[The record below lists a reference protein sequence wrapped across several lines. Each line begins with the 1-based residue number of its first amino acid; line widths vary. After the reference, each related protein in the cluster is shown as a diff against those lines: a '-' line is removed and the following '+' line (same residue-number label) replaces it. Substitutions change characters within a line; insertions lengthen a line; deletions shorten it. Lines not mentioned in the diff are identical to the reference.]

1 MPRLPTVLFLLSLM
15 TWTAT
20 AGALTL
26 TDEERRWLAAHPDLR
41 LGVDASWPPFEF
53 RDDQGRYQGLA
64 ADYINVIRQRL
75 AVKLTPIEPISW
87 TEVLEQAKQGKLD
100 VLPGIMST
108 PERQS
113 YLSFTRPYLD
123 FPIVILAHVGGP
135 QPRKLEELYG
145 LKIAV
150 VENYA
155 PHELLRTHHPDLNL
169 VAMPNVSSALQ
180 ALATD
185 EVDAVVGDLASSV
198 WSLRQLKLDGLY
210 VSGETPY
217 RYQLAMAVPP
227 SNKILVGILDK
238 ILADM
243 SSSEISAI
251 QEHWIGNVLDH
262 RTFWSDLLVYGL
274 PGLLFLMI
282 MLAVVIRINRRLS
295 SEIARRVDL
304 EQELR
309 SSEYHYRGLVE
320 SLSAIAWEARI
331 SDFTYSY
338 VSPHA
343 EELLGYPLSHW
354 LIPGFWRN
362 IIHPADLTRTQTFCD
377 HEVLAGRDYSVDYRV
392 ITADGRCLWVRDIV
406 SLIEHG
412 HEPVMRG
419 LMIDISDA
427 KRTEEALSLS
437 EQKFA
442 SVFQQC
448 PDILVIAR
456 LSDGCLLEVNKA
468 FEEQI
473 GLKAEAVV
481 GQTATDLN
489 IWGIPGVGPGLL
501 QRLQAGSIRN
511 LEMPFRRNNGQ
522 VFTGLISAE
531 PFDLDT
537 TPALVVVVR
546 DISQL
551 KETQQQLQIS
561 EEKFAKAFHASPD
574 GLLLSR
580 QSDGLLLEVNEGFS
594 RITGFNSAMS
604 VDRSALE
611 LGIWVNLNERKQML
625 DLLHRDGFVR
635 DFSCHIR
642 RSDGQIRLCEVS
654 SRPLPI
660 GDEDCM
666 LTIARDITE
675 RHLMQE
681 KLQQAATVFES
692 TAEGVLITDTQQHI
706 SAVNRAFTEIT
717 GYSESEAL
725 GHTPRLLA
733 SGLHDSAF
741 YAAMWH
747 QLTDEGHWQGEIS
760 NRRKNGELYPSW
772 LTISAVRN
780 REKFITHFVAVFADI
795 SSLKH
800 AQAKLD
806 YQAHHDPLTGL
817 PNRTLFESRLLT
829 ALNTQQENGG
839 QGAVLFLDLDRFK
852 HINDSLGHPVGDLL
866 LKGIAVRLKEQ
877 LRDIDTVA
885 RLGGDEFIIL
895 LPGLQQSSDAD
906 NIATKLL
913 NCFAAPFQAGEH
925 EFFISASIGTSLY
938 PKDGCDVATL
948 VKNADAA
955 MYRSKAK
962 GRNRVESYTRD
973 LTAQASE
980 RVALEHEL
988 RRALER
994 NELFLYYQPKISLAD
1009 HRLVGAEALIRWHH
1023 PTFGAVPPEHF
1034 IPLAEENGM
1043 ILQIGDWVLET
1054 ACRQMF
1060 EWNQVYECLGPLS
1073 VNLAG
1078 AQLRQPNLLGRIEQ
1092 LLKDNGLAPGLLQLE
1107 ITENFIMS
1115 QAEEALTV
1123 LHQLKHLGVQ
1133 LAIDDFGTGYSSLSY
1148 LKRLPLDILKID
1160 QSFVRGLPDDP
1171 HDAAIVR
1178 AIIALGRSMQ
1188 FTVIA
1193 EGVETLA
1200 QQQFLA
1206 EEGCE
1211 QIQGYIVSLPLSSD
1225 EFAAT
1230 FLRIAVSDF
1239 SDSTAEKPSL

>member
-1 MPRLPTVLFLLSLM
+1 MPRLTAALLLSLM

-26 TDEERRWLAAHPDLR
+26 TDEELRWLKDHPDLR

-64 ADYINVIRQRL
+64 ADYVEIIRERL
-75 AVKLTPIEPISW
+75 AIKLTPIEPASW
-87 TEVLEQAKQGKLD
+87 TAVLEQVAQGKIDL
-100 VLPGIMST
+100 LPGIMST
-108 PERQS
+108 PERQNF
-113 YLSFTRPYLD
+113 LAFTRPYLD
-123 FPIVILAHVGGP
+123 FPIVILAHRGGA
-135 QPRKLEELYG
+135 QPHNLKELYG

-150 VENYA
+150 VQNYA
-155 PHELLRTHHPDLNL
+155 PHELLRNHHPDLNL
-169 VAMPNVSSALQ
+169 VALPNVSSALQ

-198 WSLRQLKLDGLY
+198 WSLRQLKLEGLY

-217 RYQLAMAVPP
+217 RYQLAMAVPRD
-227 SNKILVGILDK
+227 NKILVGILDK
-238 ILADM
+238 VMADM
-243 SSSEISAI
+243 SPAEVAEI
-251 QEHWIGNVLDH
+251 QQKWVGNVHDYRQL
-262 RTFWSDLLVYGL
+262 WSDLLVYGL
-274 PGLLFLMI
+274 PALLLLVGI
-282 MLAVVIRINRRLS
+282 LAVVIRINRRLS
-295 SEIARRVDL
+295 SEIARRVEL

-320 SLSAIAWEARI
+320 SLSAIAWEARV

-343 EELLGYPLSHW
+343 EDLLGYPLSHW

-362 IIHPADLTRTQTFCD
+362 IIHPADLIRAQSYCD
-377 HEVLAGRDYSVDYRV
+377 HEVLAGRDHCIDYRV

-412 HEPVMRG
+412 HEPLMRG
-419 LMIDISDA
+419 LMIDISEA
-427 KRTEEALSLS
+427 KRTEEALRLS

-442 SVFQQC
+442 SVFRQC

-456 LSDGCLLEVNKA
+456 LLDGCLLEVNKA

-473 GLKAEAVV
+473 GLSAAEVV
-481 GQTATDLN
+481 GHSATELN
-489 IWGIPGVGPGLL
+489 IWGIQGVGPGLL

-511 LEMPFRRNNGQ
+511 LEMPFRRSNGQ

-551 KETQQQLQIS
+551 KETQQQLQTS

-580 QSDGLLLEVNEGFS
+580 QSDGLLIEVNEGFS
-594 RITGFNSAMS
+594 RITGFNSALS
-604 VDRSALE
+604 VDRSTLD

-625 DLLHRDGFVR
+625 DLLKRDGFVR

-642 RSDGQIRLCEVS
+642 RNDGQIRLCEVS

-660 GDEDCM
+660 GNEDCM

-717 GYSESEAL
+717 GYSETEAL

-747 QLTDEGHWQGEIS
+747 QLTAEGHWQGEIS

-780 REKFITHFVAVFADI
+780 RDRQVTHFVAVFADI

-800 AQAKLD
+800 AQARLD

-817 PNRTLFESRLLT
+817 PNRTLFESRLLA
-829 ALNTQQENGG
+829 ALNGQQENGS

-866 LKGIAVRLKEQ
+866 LKGIAVRLREQ

-895 LPGLQQSSDAD
+895 LPGLQQPSDAEH
-906 NIATKLL
+906 IAQKLL

-938 PKDGCDVATL
+938 PQDGCDVATL

-988 RRALER
+988 RRAIER
-994 NELFLYYQPKISLAD
+994 NELSLSFQPKISLVD
-1009 HRLVGAEALIRWHH
+1009 NQLVGAEALIRWTH
-1023 PTFGAVPPEHF
+1023 PTFGDVPPEHF

-1043 ILQIGDWVLET
+1043 ILQIGDWVLER
-1054 ACRQMF
+1054 ACRQLC
-1060 EWNQVYECLGPLS
+1060 EWNDTYDSLGPLS

-1092 LLKDNGLAPGLLQLE
+1092 LLREHQLEPGLLQLE

-1123 LHQLKHLGVQ
+1123 LHQLKKLGVQ

-1188 FTVIA
+1188 FTIIA

-1200 QQQFLA
+1200 QQQFLT

-1211 QIQGYIVSLPLSSD
+1211 QIQGYIVSLPLCAD

-1230 FLRIAVSDF
+1230 FLRMTVSDF

>member
-1 MPRLPTVLFLLSLM
+1 MPRLTAALLLSLM

-26 TDEERRWLAAHPDLR
+26 TDEELRWLKDHPDLR

-64 ADYINVIRQRL
+64 ADYVEIIRERL
-75 AVKLTPIEPISW
+75 AIKLTPIEPASW
-87 TEVLEQAKQGKLD
+87 TAVLEQVVQGKIDL
-100 VLPGIMST
+100 LPGIMST
-108 PERQS
+108 PERQN
-113 YLSFTRPYLD
+113 YLAFTRPYLD
-123 FPIVILAHVGGP
+123 FPIVILAHRGGA
-135 QPRKLEELYG
+135 QPHNLKELYG

-155 PHELLRTHHPDLNL
+155 PHELLRNHHPDLNL
-169 VAMPNVSSALQ
+169 VALPNVSSALQ

-198 WSLRQLKLDGLY
+198 WSLRQLKLEGLY

-217 RYQLAMAVPP
+217 RYQLAMAVPRD
-227 SNKILVGILDK
+227 NKILVGILDK
-238 ILADM
+238 VMADM
-243 SSSEISAI
+243 SPAEVAEI
-251 QEHWIGNVLDH
+251 QQKWVGNVHDYRQL
-262 RTFWSDLLVYGL
+262 WSDLLLYGL
-274 PGLLFLMI
+274 PALLLLVGI
-282 MLAVVIRINRRLS
+282 LAVVIRINRRLS
-295 SEIARRVDL
+295 SEIARRVEL

-320 SLSAIAWEARI
+320 SLSAIAWEARV

-343 EELLGYPLSHW
+343 EDLLGYPLSHW

-362 IIHPADLTRTQTFCD
+362 IIHPADLIRAQTYCD
-377 HEVLAGRDYSVDYRV
+377 HEVLAGRDHCIDYRV

-419 LMIDISDA
+419 LMIDISEA
-427 KRTEEALSLS
+427 KRTEEALRLS

-442 SVFQQC
+442 SVFRQC

-456 LSDGCLLEVNKA
+456 LLDGCLLEVNKA
-468 FEEQI
+468 FEEQV
-473 GLKAEAVV
+473 GLSAAEVV
-481 GQTATDLN
+481 GRNATELN
-489 IWGIPGVGPGLL
+489 IWGIQGVGPALL

-511 LEMPFRRNNGQ
+511 LEMPFRRSNGQ

-551 KETQQQLQIS
+551 KETQQQLQTS

-580 QSDGLLLEVNEGFS
+580 QSDGLLIEVNEGFS
-594 RITGFNSAMS
+594 RITGFNSALS
-604 VDRSALE
+604 VDRSTLD

-625 DLLHRDGFVR
+625 DLLKRDGFVR

-642 RSDGQIRLCEVS
+642 RNDGQIRLCEVS

-660 GDEDCM
+660 GNEDCM

-717 GYSESEAL
+717 GYSETEAL

-747 QLTDEGHWQGEIS
+747 QLTAEGHWQGEIS

-780 REKFITHFVAVFADI
+780 RDLQITHFVAVFADI

-800 AQAKLD
+800 AQARLD

-817 PNRTLFESRLLT
+817 PNRTLFESRLLA
-829 ALNTQQENGG
+829 ALNGQQENGG

-866 LKGIAVRLKEQ
+866 LKGIAVRLREQ

-895 LPGLQQSSDAD
+895 LPGLQQPSDAEH
-906 NIATKLL
+906 IAQKLL
-913 NCFAAPFQAGEH
+913 NCFGAPFQAGEH

-938 PKDGCDVATL
+938 PQDGCDVATL

-988 RRALER
+988 RRAIER
-994 NELFLYYQPKISLAD
+994 NELSLSFQPKISLID
-1009 HRLVGAEALIRWHH
+1009 NQLVGAEALIRWTH
-1023 PTFGAVPPEHF
+1023 PTFGDVPPEHF

-1043 ILQIGDWVLET
+1043 ILQIGDWVLER
-1054 ACRQMF
+1054 ACRQLC
-1060 EWNQVYECLGPLS
+1060 EWNDAYDSLGPLS

-1092 LLKDNGLAPGLLQLE
+1092 LLRENQLEPGLLQLE

-1123 LHQLKHLGVQ
+1123 LHQLKKLGVQ

-1188 FTVIA
+1188 FTIIA

-1200 QQQFLA
+1200 QQQFLT

-1211 QIQGYIVSLPLSSD
+1211 QIQGYIVSLPLCAD

-1230 FLRIAVSDF
+1230 FLRMTVSDF

>member
-1 MPRLPTVLFLLSLM
+1 MPRLTAALLLSLI

-26 TDEERRWLAAHPDLR
+26 TDEELRWLKDHPDLR
-41 LGVDASWPPFEF
+41 LGIDASWPPFEF

-64 ADYINVIRQRL
+64 ADYIEIIRERL
-75 AVKLTPIEPISW
+75 AVRLTPIEPVSW
-87 TEVLEQAKQGKLD
+87 TAVLEQVVQGKIDL
-100 VLPGIMST
+100 LPGIMST

-113 YLSFTRPYLD
+113 YLAFTRPYLD
-123 FPIVILAHVGGP
+123 FPIVILAHHGGA
-135 QPRKLEELYG
+135 QPHSLKELYG

-155 PHELLRTHHPDLNL
+155 PHELLRNHHPDLNL
-169 VAMPNVSSALQ
+169 VALPNVSSALQ

-198 WSLRQLKLDGLY
+198 WSLRQLKLEGLY

-217 RYQLAMAVPP
+217 RYQLAMAVPRD
-227 SNKILVGILDK
+227 NKILVGILDK
-238 ILADM
+238 VIADM
-243 SSSEISAI
+243 SPAEVAEI
-251 QEHWIGNVLDH
+251 QQKWVGNVHDYRQL
-262 RTFWSDLLVYGL
+262 WSDLLFYGL
-274 PGLLFLMI
+274 PALLLLVGI
-282 MLAVVIRINRRLS
+282 LAVVIRINRRLS
-295 SEIARRVDL
+295 SEIARRVEL

-320 SLSAIAWEARI
+320 SLSAIAWEARV

-343 EELLGYPLSHW
+343 EDLLGYPLSHW
-354 LIPGFWRN
+354 LVPGFWRN
-362 IIHPADLTRTQTFCD
+362 IIHPADLIRAQSYCD
-377 HEVLAGRDYSVDYRV
+377 HEVLAGRDHCIDYRV

-412 HEPVMRG
+412 HEPLMRG
-419 LMIDISDA
+419 LMIDISEA
-427 KRTEEALSLS
+427 KRTEEALRLS

-442 SVFQQC
+442 SVFRQC

-456 LSDGCLLEVNKA
+456 LLDGCLLEVNKA

-473 GLKAEAVV
+473 GLSAAEVV
-481 GQTATDLN
+481 GRNATELN
-489 IWGIPGVGPGLL
+489 IWGIQGVGPSLL

-551 KETQQQLQIS
+551 KETQQQLQTS

-580 QSDGLLLEVNEGFS
+580 QSDGLLIEVNEGFS
-594 RITGFNSAMS
+594 RITGFNSALS
-604 VDRSALE
+604 VDRSTLD

-625 DLLHRDGFVR
+625 DLLKRDGFVR

-642 RSDGQIRLCEVS
+642 RNDGQIRLCEVS

-660 GDEDCM
+660 GNEDYM

-675 RHLMQE
+675 RHMMQE

-717 GYSESEAL
+717 GYSETEAL

-747 QLTDEGHWQGEIS
+747 QLTAEGHWQGEIS

-780 REKFITHFVAVFADI
+780 RDRQITHFVAVFADI

-800 AQAKLD
+800 AQARLD

-817 PNRTLFESRLLT
+817 PNRTLFESRLLA
-829 ALNTQQENGG
+829 ALNSQQENGS

-866 LKGIAVRLKEQ
+866 LKGIAVRLREQ

-895 LPGLQQSSDAD
+895 LPGLQQPSDAEH
-906 NIATKLL
+906 IAQKLL
-913 NCFAAPFQAGEH
+913 YCFTAPFQAGEH

-938 PKDGCDVATL
+938 PQDGCDVATL

-962 GRNRVESYTRD
+962 GRNRVEKYTRD

-988 RRALER
+988 RRAIER
-994 NELFLYYQPKISLAD
+994 NELSLSFQPKISLVD
-1009 HRLVGAEALIRWHH
+1009 NRLVGAEALIRWYH
-1023 PTFGAVPPEHF
+1023 PTFGDVPPEHF

-1043 ILQIGDWVLET
+1043 ILQIGDWVLER
-1054 ACRQMF
+1054 ACRQLC
-1060 EWNQVYECLGPLS
+1060 EWNSTYESLGPLS

-1092 LLKDNGLAPGLLQLE
+1092 LLREHQLQPDLLQLE

-1123 LHQLKHLGVQ
+1123 LHQLKNLGVQ

-1188 FTVIA
+1188 FTIIA

-1200 QQQFLA
+1200 QQQFLT

-1211 QIQGYIVSLPLSSD
+1211 QIQGYIVSLPLCAD

-1230 FLRIAVSDF
+1230 FLRVTVSDF

>member
-1 MPRLPTVLFLLSLM
+1 MPRLTAALLLSLI

-26 TDEERRWLAAHPDLR
+26 TDEELRWLKDHPDLR

-64 ADYINVIRQRL
+64 ADYIEIIRERL
-75 AVKLTPIEPISW
+75 AVKLTPIEPASW
-87 TEVLEQAKQGKLD
+87 TAVLEQVVQGKIDL
-100 VLPGIMST
+100 LPGIMST
-108 PERQS
+108 PERQN
-113 YLSFTRPYLD
+113 YLAFTRPYLD
-123 FPIVILAHVGGP
+123 FPIVILAHQGGA
-135 QPRKLEELYG
+135 QPHSLKELYG

-155 PHELLRTHHPDLNL
+155 PHELLRNHHPDLNL
-169 VAMPNVSSALQ
+169 VALPNVSSALQ

-198 WSLRQLKLDGLY
+198 WSLRQLKLEGLY

-217 RYQLAMAVPP
+217 RYQLAMAAPRD
-227 SNKILVGILDK
+227 NKVLVGILDK
-238 ILADM
+238 VLADM
-243 SSSEISAI
+243 NPAEVAEI
-251 QEHWIGNVLDH
+251 QQKWIGNVHDY
-262 RTFWSDLLVYGL
+262 RQIWSDLLFYGL
-274 PGLLFLMI
+274 PTLLLLVGI
-282 MLAVVIRINRRLS
+282 LAVVIRINRRLS
-295 SEIARRVDL
+295 SEIARRVEL

-320 SLSAIAWEARI
+320 SLSAIAWEAKV

-343 EELLGYPLSHW
+343 EDLLGYPLSHW
-354 LIPGFWRN
+354 LVPGFWRT
-362 IIHPADLTRTQTFCD
+362 IIHPADLIRAQTYC
-377 HEVLAGRDYSVDYRV
+377 ENELLAGRDHCIDYRV

-412 HEPVMRG
+412 HEPLIRG
-419 LMIDISDA
+419 LMIDISEA
-427 KRTEEALSLS
+427 KRTEEALRLS

-442 SVFQQC
+442 SVFRQC

-456 LSDGCLLEVNKA
+456 LMDGCLLEVNKA

-473 GLKAEAVV
+473 GLSAAEVV
-481 GQTATDLN
+481 GHNATELN
-489 IWGIPGVGPGLL
+489 IWGIQGVGPSLL

-551 KETQQQLQIS
+551 KETQQQLQTS

-580 QSDGLLLEVNEGFS
+580 QSDGLLIEVNEGFS
-594 RITGFNSAMS
+594 RITGFNSTLS
-604 VDRSALE
+604 VDRSTLD

-625 DLLHRDGFVR
+625 DLLKRDGFVR

-642 RSDGQIRLCEVS
+642 RNDGQIRLCEVS

-660 GDEDCM
+660 GNEDCM

-717 GYSESEAL
+717 GYSETEAL

-747 QLTDEGHWQGEIS
+747 QLTAEGHWQGEIS

-780 REKFITHFVAVFADI
+780 RDRQITHFVAVFADI

-800 AQAKLD
+800 AQARLD

-817 PNRTLFESRLLT
+817 PNRTLFESRLLA
-829 ALNTQQENGG
+829 ALNGQQENGG

-866 LKGIAVRLKEQ
+866 LKGIAVRLREQ

-895 LPGLQQSSDAD
+895 LPGLQQPSDAEH
-906 NIATKLL
+906 IAQKLL
-913 NCFAAPFQAGEH
+913 NCFTAPFQAGEH

-938 PKDGCDVATL
+938 PQDGCDVATL

-988 RRALER
+988 RRAIER
-994 NELFLYYQPKISLAD
+994 NELSLSFQPKISLAD
-1009 HRLVGAEALIRWHH
+1009 NRLVGAEALIRWYH
-1023 PTFGAVPPEHF
+1023 PTFGDVPPEHF

-1043 ILQIGDWVLET
+1043 ILQIGDWVLER
-1054 ACRQMF
+1054 ACRQLC
-1060 EWNQVYECLGPLS
+1060 EWNSTYESLGPLS

-1092 LLKDNGLAPGLLQLE
+1092 LLREHQLQPDLLQLE

-1123 LHQLKHLGVQ
+1123 LHQLKNLGVQ

-1188 FTVIA
+1188 FSIIA

-1211 QIQGYIVSLPLSSD
+1211 QIQGYIVSLPLCAD

-1230 FLRIAVSDF
+1230 FLRVSVSDF

>member
-1 MPRLPTVLFLLSLM
+1 MPRLTAALLLSLM

-26 TDEERRWLAAHPDLR
+26 TDEELRWLKDHPDLR

-64 ADYINVIRQRL
+64 ADYIEIIRERL
-75 AVKLTPIEPISW
+75 AVKLTPIEPVSW
-87 TEVLEQAKQGKLD
+87 TAVLEQVARGEIDL
-100 VLPGIMST
+100 LPGIMST
-108 PERQS
+108 PERQN
-113 YLSFTRPYLD
+113 YLAFTRPYLD
-123 FPIVILAHVGGP
+123 FPIVILAHHGGARP
-135 QPRKLEELYG
+135 HNLKELYG

-155 PHELLRTHHPDLNL
+155 PHELLRNHHPDLNL
-169 VAMPNVSSALQ
+169 VALPNVSSALQ

-198 WSLRQLKLDGLY
+198 WSLRQLKLEGLY

-217 RYQLAMAVPP
+217 RYQLAMAVPRD
-227 SNKILVGILDK
+227 NKILVGILDK
-238 ILADM
+238 VIADM
-243 SSSEISAI
+243 SAAEVAEI
-251 QEHWIGNVLDH
+251 QQKWVGNVHDYRQL
-262 RTFWSDLLVYGL
+262 WSDLLLYGL
-274 PGLLFLMI
+274 PALLLLVGI
-282 MLAVVIRINRRLS
+282 LAVVIRINRRLS
-295 SEIARRVDL
+295 SEIARRVEL

-320 SLSAIAWEARI
+320 SLSAIAWEARV

-343 EELLGYPLSHW
+343 EDLLGYPLSHW
-354 LIPGFWRN
+354 LVPGFWRN
-362 IIHPADLTRTQTFCD
+362 IIHPADLIRAQSYCD
-377 HEVLAGRDYSVDYRV
+377 HEVLAGRDHCIDYRV

-412 HEPVMRG
+412 HEPLMRG
-419 LMIDISDA
+419 LMIDISEA
-427 KRTEEALSLS
+427 KRTEEALRLS

-442 SVFQQC
+442 SVFRQC

-456 LSDGCLLEVNKA
+456 LFDGCLLEVNKA

-473 GLKAEAVV
+473 GLSAADVI
-481 GQTATDLN
+481 GRSATALN
-489 IWGIPGVGPGLL
+489 IWGIQGVGPGLL

-511 LEMPFRRNNGQ
+511 LEMPFRRSNGQ

-551 KETQQQLQIS
+551 KETQQQLQTS

-580 QSDGLLLEVNEGFS
+580 QSDGLLIEVNEGFS
-594 RITGFNSAMS
+594 RITGFNSALS
-604 VDRSALE
+604 VDRSTLD

-625 DLLHRDGFVR
+625 DLLKRDGFVR

-642 RSDGQIRLCEVS
+642 RNDGQIRLCEVS

-717 GYSESEAL
+717 GYSETEAL

-747 QLTDEGHWQGEIS
+747 QLTAEGHWQGEIS

-780 REKFITHFVAVFADI
+780 RDRQITHFVAVFADI

-800 AQAKLD
+800 AQARLD

-817 PNRTLFESRLLT
+817 PNRTLFESRLLA
-829 ALNTQQENGG
+829 ALNSQQENGG

-866 LKGIAVRLKEQ
+866 LKGIAVRLREQ

-895 LPGLQQSSDAD
+895 LPGLQQPSDAEH
-906 NIATKLL
+906 IAQKLL
-913 NCFAAPFQAGEH
+913 NCFTAPFQAGEH

-938 PKDGCDVATL
+938 PQDGCDVATL

-962 GRNRVESYTRD
+962 GRNRVEKYTRD

-988 RRALER
+988 RRAIER
-994 NELFLYYQPKISLAD
+994 NELSLSFQPKISLVD
-1009 HRLVGAEALIRWHH
+1009 NRLVGAEALIRWYH
-1023 PTFGAVPPEHF
+1023 PTFGDVPPEHF

-1043 ILQIGDWVLET
+1043 ILQIGDWVLER
-1054 ACRQMF
+1054 ACRQLC
-1060 EWNQVYECLGPLS
+1060 EWNSTYESLGPLS

-1092 LLKDNGLAPGLLQLE
+1092 LLREHQLKPDLLQLE

-1123 LHQLKHLGVQ
+1123 LHQLKKLGVQ

-1171 HDAAIVR
+1171 HDVAIVR

-1188 FTVIA
+1188 FTIIA

-1200 QQQFLA
+1200 QQQFLT

-1211 QIQGYIVSLPLSSD
+1211 QIQGYIVSLPLCAE

-1230 FLRIAVSDF
+1230 FLCVSVSDF

>member
-1 MPRLPTVLFLLSLM
+1 MPRLTAALLLSLM

-26 TDEERRWLAAHPDLR
+26 TDEELRWLKDHPDLR

-64 ADYINVIRQRL
+64 ADYVEIIRERL
-75 AVKLTPIEPISW
+75 AIKLTPIEPASW
-87 TEVLEQAKQGKLD
+87 TAVLEQVAQGKIDL
-100 VLPGIMST
+100 LPGIMST
-108 PERQS
+108 PERQN
-113 YLSFTRPYLD
+113 YLAFTRPYLD
-123 FPIVILAHVGGP
+123 FPIVILAHRGGA
-135 QPRKLEELYG
+135 QPHNLKELYG

-155 PHELLRTHHPDLNL
+155 PHELLRNHHPDLNL
-169 VAMPNVSSALQ
+169 VALPNVSSALQ

-198 WSLRQLKLDGLY
+198 WSLRQLKLEGLY

-217 RYQLAMAVPP
+217 RYQLAMAVPRD
-227 SNKILVGILDK
+227 NKVLVGILDK
-238 ILADM
+238 VLADM
-243 SSSEISAI
+243 SPAEVAEI
-251 QEHWIGNVLDH
+251 QQKWVGNVHDYRQL
-262 RTFWSDLLVYGL
+262 WSDLLIYGL
-274 PGLLFLMI
+274 PALLLLVGI
-282 MLAVVIRINRRLS
+282 LAVVIRINRRLS
-295 SEIARRVDL
+295 SEIARRVEL

-320 SLSAIAWEARI
+320 SLSAIAWEARV

-343 EELLGYPLSHW
+343 EDLLGYPLSHW
-354 LIPGFWRN
+354 LVPGFWRN
-362 IIHPADLTRTQTFCD
+362 IIHPADLIRAQAYCN
-377 HEVLAGRDYSVDYRV
+377 HEVLAGRDHCIDYRV
-392 ITADGRCLWVRDIV
+392 LTADGRCLWVRDIV

-412 HEPVMRG
+412 HEPLMRG
-419 LMIDISDA
+419 LMIDISEA
-427 KRTEEALSLS
+427 KRTEEALRLS

-442 SVFQQC
+442 SVFRQC

-456 LSDGCLLEVNKA
+456 LLDGCLLEVNKA
-468 FEEQI
+468 FEEQV
-473 GLKAEAVV
+473 GLSAAEVV
-481 GQTATDLN
+481 GRNATELN
-489 IWGIPGVGPGLL
+489 IWGIQGVGPALL

-511 LEMPFRRNNGQ
+511 LEMPFRRSNGQ

-551 KETQQQLQIS
+551 KETQQQLQTS

-580 QSDGLLLEVNEGFS
+580 QSDGLLIEVNEGFS
-594 RITGFNSAMS
+594 RITGFNSVLS
-604 VDRSALE
+604 VDRSTLD

-625 DLLHRDGFVR
+625 DLLKRDGFVK

-642 RSDGQIRLCEVS
+642 RNDGQIRLCEVS

-660 GDEDCM
+660 GNEDCM

-717 GYSESEAL
+717 GYSETEAL

-747 QLTDEGHWQGEIS
+747 QLTAEGHWQGEIS

-780 REKFITHFVAVFADI
+780 RDRQITHFVAVFADI

-800 AQAKLD
+800 AQARLD

-829 ALNTQQENGG
+829 ALNSQQENGG

-866 LKGIAVRLKEQ
+866 LKGIAVRLREQ

-895 LPGLQQSSDAD
+895 LPGLQQPSDAEH
-906 NIATKLL
+906 IAQKLL

-938 PKDGCDVATL
+938 PQDGCDVATL

-962 GRNRVESYTRD
+962 GRNRVEKYTCD

-988 RRALER
+988 RRAIER
-994 NELFLYYQPKISLAD
+994 NELSLSFQPKISLVD
-1009 HRLVGAEALIRWHH
+1009 NQLVGAEALIRWTH
-1023 PTFGAVPPEHF
+1023 PTFGDVPPEHF

-1043 ILQIGDWVLET
+1043 ILQIGDWVLER
-1054 ACRQMF
+1054 ACRQLS
-1060 EWNQVYECLGPLS
+1060 EWNDAYDSLGPLS

-1092 LLKDNGLAPGLLQLE
+1092 LLREHQLEPGLLQLE

-1123 LHQLKHLGVQ
+1123 LHQLKKLGVQ

-1200 QQQFLA
+1200 QQQFLT

-1211 QIQGYIVSLPLSSD
+1211 QIQGYIVSLPLCAD

-1230 FLRIAVSDF
+1230 FLRMTVSDF

>member
-1 MPRLPTVLFLLSLM
+1 MPRLTAALLLSLI

-26 TDEERRWLAAHPDLR
+26 TDEELRWLKDHPDLR
-41 LGVDASWPPFEF
+41 LGIDASWPPFEF

-64 ADYINVIRQRL
+64 ADYIEIIRERL
-75 AVKLTPIEPISW
+75 AVRLTPIEPASW
-87 TEVLEQAKQGKLD
+87 TAVLEQVVQGKIDL
-100 VLPGIMST
+100 LPGIMST
-108 PERQS
+108 PERQN
-113 YLSFTRPYLD
+113 YLAFTRPYLD
-123 FPIVILAHVGGP
+123 FPIVILAHRGGA
-135 QPRKLEELYG
+135 QPHSLKELYG

-155 PHELLRTHHPDLNL
+155 PHELLRNHHPDLNL
-169 VAMPNVSSALQ
+169 VALPNVSSALQ

-198 WSLRQLKLDGLY
+198 WSLRQLKLEGLY

-217 RYQLAMAVPP
+217 RYQLAMAVPRD
-227 SNKILVGILDK
+227 NKVLVGILDK
-238 ILADM
+238 VLADM
-243 SSSEISAI
+243 SPAEVAEI
-251 QEHWIGNVLDH
+251 QQKWIGNVHDYRQL
-262 RTFWSDLLVYGL
+262 WSDLLFYGL
-274 PGLLFLMI
+274 PALLLLVGI
-282 MLAVVIRINRRLS
+282 LAVVIRINRRLS
-295 SEIARRVDL
+295 SEIARRVEL

-320 SLSAIAWEARI
+320 SLSAIAWEARV

-343 EELLGYPLSHW
+343 EDLLGYPLSHW
-354 LIPGFWRN
+354 LVPGFWRN
-362 IIHPADLTRTQTFCD
+362 IIHPADLIRAQTYCD
-377 HEVLAGRDYSVDYRV
+377 HEVLAGRDHCIDYRV

-412 HEPVMRG
+412 HEPLMRG
-419 LMIDISDA
+419 LMIDISEA
-427 KRTEEALSLS
+427 KRTEEALRLS

-442 SVFQQC
+442 SVFRQC

-456 LSDGCLLEVNKA
+456 LLDGCLLEVNKA

-473 GLKAEAVV
+473 GLSAAEVV
-481 GQTATDLN
+481 GRNATELN
-489 IWGIPGVGPGLL
+489 IWGIQGVGPSLL

-551 KETQQQLQIS
+551 KETQQQLQTS

-580 QSDGLLLEVNEGFS
+580 QSDGLLIEVNEGFS
-594 RITGFNSAMS
+594 RITGFNSALS
-604 VDRSALE
+604 VDRSTLD

-625 DLLHRDGFVR
+625 DLLKRDGFVR

-642 RSDGQIRLCEVS
+642 RNDGQIRLCEVS

-660 GDEDCM
+660 GNEDYM

-675 RHLMQE
+675 RHMMQE

-717 GYSESEAL
+717 GYSETEAL

-747 QLTDEGHWQGEIS
+747 QLTAEGHWQGEIS

-780 REKFITHFVAVFADI
+780 RDRQITHFVAVFADI

-800 AQAKLD
+800 AQARLD

-817 PNRTLFESRLLT
+817 PNRTLFESRLLA
-829 ALNTQQENGG
+829 ALNSQQENGS

-866 LKGIAVRLKEQ
+866 LKGIAVRLREQ

-895 LPGLQQSSDAD
+895 LPGLQQPSDAEH
-906 NIATKLL
+906 IAQKLL
-913 NCFAAPFQAGEH
+913 NCFTAPFQAGEH

-938 PKDGCDVATL
+938 PQDGCDVATL

-962 GRNRVESYTRD
+962 GRNRVEKYTRD

-988 RRALER
+988 RRAIER
-994 NELFLYYQPKISLAD
+994 NELSLSFQPKISLVD
-1009 HRLVGAEALIRWHH
+1009 NRLVGAEALIRWYH
-1023 PTFGAVPPEHF
+1023 PTFGDVPPEHF

-1043 ILQIGDWVLET
+1043 ILQIGDWVLER
-1054 ACRQMF
+1054 ACRQLC
-1060 EWNQVYECLGPLS
+1060 EWNSTYESLGPLS

-1092 LLKDNGLAPGLLQLE
+1092 LLREHQLQPDLLQLE

-1123 LHQLKHLGVQ
+1123 LHQLKNLGVQ

-1188 FTVIA
+1188 FTIIA

-1200 QQQFLA
+1200 QQQFLT

-1211 QIQGYIVSLPLSSD
+1211 QIQGYIVSLPLCAD

-1230 FLRIAVSDF
+1230 FLRVTVSDF

>member
-1 MPRLPTVLFLLSLM
+1 MPRLPTVLLLSLL

-26 TDEERRWLAAHPDLR
+26 SDDERSWLADHQELR
-41 LGVDASWPPFEF
+41 LGVDASWPPFEY
-53 RDDQGRYQGLA
+53 RDENGRYQGLA
-64 ADYINVIRQRL
+64 ADYVRLIQDRLGVRINL
-75 AVKLTPIEPISW
+75 IEPANW
-87 TEVLEQAKQGKLD
+87 TAVLEQAKHNQLD
-100 VLPGIMST
+100 LLPGIMST

-113 YLSFTRPYLD
+113 YMAFTRPYLD
-123 FPIVILAHVGGP
+123 FPIVILAHVGGAK
-135 QPRKLEELYG
+135 PRDLKGLYG

-169 VAMPNVSSALQ
+169 VAMPNVSSTLQ

-217 RYQLAMAVPP
+217 RYQLAMGVPRDE
-227 SNKILVGILDK
+227 KILVGILDK
-238 ILADM
+238 VLADL
-243 SSSEISAI
+243 SPDETDAI
-251 QEHWIGNVLDH
+251 QQHWVGSVADH
-262 RTFWSDLLVYGL
+262 RTFWVDLLTYGL
-274 PGLLFLMI
+274 PAVLLLSTV
-282 MLAVVIRINRRLS
+282 LAIVIRINRRLS
-295 SEIARRVDL
+295 SEISRRVAL

-320 SLSAIAWEARI
+320 SLSAIAWEASI
-331 SDFTYSY
+331 TDFTYSY

-343 EELLGYPLSHW
+343 EDLLGYPRAHW

-362 IIHPADLTRTQTFCD
+362 IIHPADLTRAEAYCYRETRANRD
-377 HEVLAGRDYSVDYRV
+377 HSVDYRV

-412 HEPVMRG
+412 HEPVLRG
-419 LMIDISDA
+419 LMIDISEA
-427 KRTEEALSLS
+427 KRTEEALQLS

-456 LSDGCLLEVNKA
+456 MSDGCLLEVNKA
-468 FEEQI
+468 FEDQI
-473 GLKAEAVV
+473 GLTAEEVV
-481 GQTATDLN
+481 GKTATELN
-489 IWGIPGVGPGLL
+489 IWGVQGVGPDLL
-501 QRLQAGSIRN
+501 QRAQNTSIRN
-511 LEMPFRRNNGQ
+511 LEMTFLRSNGQ
-522 VFTGLISAE
+522 AFTGLISAE
-531 PFDLDT
+531 PFQLDT
-537 TPALVVVVR
+537 TAALVVVVR

-551 KETQQQLQIS
+551 KETQQQLQTS

-580 QSDGLLLEVNEGFS
+580 QRDGVLIEVNEGFS
-594 RITGFNSAMS
+594 RLTGFTSATLDQS
-604 VDRSALE
+604 SLD
-611 LGIWVNLNERKQML
+611 LGIWVDLNERKHML
-625 DLLHRDGFVR
+625 ELMQRDGFVR
-635 DFSCHIR
+635 DFICHIR
-642 RSDGQIRLCEVS
+642 RADGLIRLCELS

-660 GDEDCM
+660 GGEDCM

-675 RHLMQE
+675 RQLMQE

-692 TAEGVLITDTQQHI
+692 TAEGVLITDTRQNI
-706 SAVNRAFTEIT
+706 SAVNRAFSEIT
-717 GYSESEAL
+717 GYSEAEAL
-725 GHTPRLLA
+725 GQTPRLLA

-747 QLTDEGHWQGEIS
+747 QLTAHGHWQGEIS

-780 REKFITHFVAVFADI
+780 REQLITHFVAVFADI

-800 AQAKLD
+800 AQARLD

-817 PNRTLFESRLLT
+817 PNRTLFENRLQA
-829 ALNTQQENGG
+829 ALNTQQEIGN

-852 HINDSLGHPVGDLL
+852 HINDSLGHPIGDLL
-866 LKGIAVRLKEQ
+866 LKDIAVRLKEQ

-895 LPGLQQSSDAD
+895 LPGLQQASDAEHLA
-906 NIATKLL
+906 NKLL
-913 NCFAAPFQAGEH
+913 ACFTPPFQAGEH
-925 EFFISASIGTSLY
+925 EFFITASIGTSLY
-938 PKDGCDVATL
+938 PQDGTDVATL

-973 LTAQASE
+973 LTAQANE

-988 RRALER
+988 RRAMER
-994 NELFLYYQPKISLAD
+994 DELSLYYQPKLSLSTQE
-1009 HRLVGAEALIRWHH
+1009 VIGAEALIRWHH
-1023 PTFGAVPPEHF
+1023 PIFGDVPPEHF
-1034 IPLAEENGM
+1034 IALAEENGM
-1043 ILQIGDWVLET
+1043 ILQIGDWVLEQ
-1054 ACRQMF
+1054 ACRQMHLWKEAF
-1060 EWNQVYECLGPLS
+1060 EDFGPLS

-1078 AQLRQPNLLGRIEQ
+1078 AQLRHPNLLGRIEQ
-1092 LLKDNGLAPGLLQLE
+1092 LLRDYRLEPGRLQLE

-1115 QAEEALTV
+1115 QAEEALEV
-1123 LHQLKHLGVQ
+1123 LHQLKRLGVQ

-1148 LKRLPLDILKID
+1148 LKRLPLDFLKID

-1178 AIIALGRSMQ
+1178 AIIALGHSMQ
-1188 FTVIA
+1188 FTIIA
-1193 EGVETLA
+1193 EGVENPA
-1200 QQQFLA
+1200 QQAFLA
-1206 EEGCE
+1206 AEGCE
-1211 QIQGYIVSLPLSSD
+1211 QMQGYIVSLPLPP
-1225 EFAAT
+1225 ELFAASHLH
-1230 FLRIAVSDF
+1230 LRVSEF
-1239 SDSTAEKPSL
+1239 SDGTAENPSL

>member
-1 MPRLPTVLFLLSLM
+1 MPRLTAALLLSLI

-26 TDEERRWLAAHPDLR
+26 TEEELRWLKDHPDLR

-64 ADYINVIRQRL
+64 ADYVDIIRERL
-75 AVKLTPIEPISW
+75 AIKLTPIEPVSW
-87 TEVLEQAKQGKLD
+87 TVVLEQAAQGKIDL
-100 VLPGIMST
+100 LPGIMST
-108 PERQS
+108 PERQN
-113 YLSFTRPYLD
+113 YLAFTRPYLD
-123 FPIVILAHVGGP
+123 FPIVILAHHGGA
-135 QPRKLEELYG
+135 QPHNLKDLYG

-155 PHELLRTHHPDLNL
+155 PHELLRNHHPDLNL
-169 VAMPNVSSALQ
+169 VALPNVSSALQ

-217 RYQLAMAVPP
+217 RYQLAMGVPRD
-227 SNKILVGILDK
+227 NKILVGILDK
-238 ILADM
+238 VLADM
-243 SSSEISAI
+243 SPAEITEI
-251 QEHWIGNVLDH
+251 QEKWVGNVHDYRQL
-262 RTFWSDLLVYGL
+262 WSDLLLYGL
-274 PGLLFLMI
+274 PALLLLI
-282 MLAVVIRINRRLS
+282 GVLAVVIRINRRLS
-295 SEIARRVDL
+295 SEIARRVEL

-320 SLSAIAWEARI
+320 SLSAIAWEARV

-343 EELLGYPLSHW
+343 EALLGYPLAHW

-362 IIHPADLTRTQTFCD
+362 IIHPADLIRAQTYCD
-377 HEVLAGRDYSVDYRV
+377 HEVAAGRDHCIDYRV

-419 LMIDISDA
+419 LMIDISEA
-427 KRTEEALSLS
+427 KRTEEALRLS

-442 SVFQQC
+442 SVFRQC
-448 PDILVIAR
+448 PDILMIAR
-456 LSDGCLLEVNKA
+456 LMDGCLLEVNKA

-473 GLKAEAVV
+473 GLGAAEVV
-481 GQTATDLN
+481 GQTATELN
-489 IWGIPGVGPGLL
+489 IWGIQGVGPSLL

-511 LEMPFRRNNGQ
+511 LEMPFRRSNGQ
-522 VFTGLISAE
+522 EFTGLISAE

-551 KETQQQLQIS
+551 KETQQQLQTS

-580 QSDGLLLEVNEGFS
+580 QSDGLLIEVNEGFS
-594 RITGFNSAMS
+594 RITGFNSALS
-604 VDRSALE
+604 VDRSTLD

-625 DLLHRDGFVR
+625 DLLKRDGFVR

-642 RSDGQIRLCEVS
+642 RNDGQIRLCEVS

-660 GDEDCM
+660 GNDDCM

-717 GYSESEAL
+717 GYSETEAL

-747 QLTDEGHWQGEIS
+747 QLTAEGHWQGEIS

-780 REKFITHFVAVFADI
+780 RDQQITHFVAVFADI

-800 AQAKLD
+800 AQARLD

-829 ALNTQQENGG
+829 ALNSQQENGG

-866 LKGIAVRLKEQ
+866 LKGIAVRLREQ

-895 LPGLQQSSDAD
+895 LPGLQQPSDAEH
-906 NIATKLL
+906 IAQKLL
-913 NCFAAPFQAGEH
+913 SCFAAPFQAGEH

-938 PKDGCDVATL
+938 PQDGCDVATL

-988 RRALER
+988 RRAIER
-994 NELFLYYQPKISLAD
+994 NELSLSFQPKISLAD
-1009 HRLVGAEALIRWHH
+1009 NRLVGAEALIRWTH
-1023 PTFGAVPPEHF
+1023 PTFGDVPPEHF

-1043 ILQIGDWVLET
+1043 ILQIGDWVLER
-1054 ACRQMF
+1054 ACRQLC
-1060 EWNQVYECLGPLS
+1060 EWNDAYDSLGPLS

-1092 LLKDNGLAPGLLQLE
+1092 LLREHQLEPGLLQLE

-1123 LHQLKHLGVQ
+1123 LHQLKKLGVQ

-1188 FTVIA
+1188 FTIIA

-1200 QQQFLA
+1200 QQQFLT

-1211 QIQGYIVSLPLSSD
+1211 QIQGYIVSLPLCAE

-1230 FLRIAVSDF
+1230 FLRMTVSDF